1 MGLCMSS
8 ENKNKR
14 KTNLNG
20 IRSVTVYIN
29 NRISSNFQQNMGVV
43 PSKKLDEITQEQ
55 FDKTIN
61 IINDAL
67 TIYLDYLGGIK
78 KINELFDEVEKI
90 KKITFHEILQNQFT
104 IGTLKDILNQMKYG
118 KTFIESNINEIN
130 KTERMKDRQIEL
142 PDLTIPYVQFANLMN

>member
-1 MGLCMSS
+1 MD
-8 ENKNKR
+8 
-14 KTNLNG
+14 
-20 IRSVTVYIN
+20 
-29 NRISSNFQQNMGVV
+29 VV

-61 IINDAL
+61 IINNAL

-90 KKITFHEILQNQFT
+90 KKITFHEIIQVQFT

-142 PDLTIPYVQFANLMN
+142 PDLTIPYVQFANLINN

>member
-1 MGLCMSS
+1 
-8 ENKNKR
+8 
-14 KTNLNG
+14 
-20 IRSVTVYIN
+20 
-29 NRISSNFQQNMGVV
+29 MGVV

-90 KKITFHEILQNQFT
+90 KKITFYEILQNQFT
-104 IGTLKDILNQMKYG
+104 IGTLKYILNQMKYG

>member
-90 KKITFHEILQNQFT
+90 KKITFYEILQNQFT
-104 IGTLKDILNQMKYG
+104 IGTLKNILNQMKYG

>member
-1 MGLCMSS
+1 MSS

-14 KTNLNG
+14 KTNLGG
-20 IRSVTVYIN
+20 IRNVVVYIN
-29 NRISSNFQQNMGVV
+29 NRISSNFQENMGVV

-55 FDKTIN
+55 FDKTIK

-78 KINELFDEVEKI
+78 KINELFDEVQKI
-90 KKITFHEILQNQFT
+90 KKITFHEILQYQFT

-142 PDLTIPYVQFANLMN
+142 PDLTIPYVQFANLINN